1 MDTIDKYFDL
11 FWTNP
16 ELINRIFSETIRT
29 RDLYCDLFYQSAKS
43 QTIIL
48 EDNNVSRASSSFDSG
63 VGIRVVEDD
72 RTGYSFTENLDEK
85 LISGAAK
92 SAAAIAKSSKKKK
105 PLSVKYGH
113 TAKNDFYPSSKLW
126 EDVSLVDQ
134 IKFIRDINDTVFKK
148 DRRVIKVQISL
159 SYESSCILF
168 AASDGTIAWDF
179 QPLFSLRISCT
190 AEYNSKRET
199 NSYSISGRY
208 GGEHLFKMDTD
219 SIASEIV
226 RRTVLL
232 FDSVRPEP
240 GEQEVVLAAGSSG
253 ILLHESI
260 GHGLEADFNRKGIS
274 IFSDRINK
282 KIAEPFVT
290 IIDDATIPHSR
301 GSVNVDDEGIT
312 GQKTILVEKGI
323 LKGFMHD
330 RISAKHFKTE
340 PTGNGRRESFR
351 YPPLPRMRTTYML
364 PGPHT
369 KDEIIKSI
377 KKGILAESFTNGQV
391 MIGAGDFTF
400 YVKSGYLIENG
411 RLTRPVKDINLI
423 GNGPDVLSKITMV
436 GDDLEIDNSTW
447 TCGKDGQDVPVSLG
461 HPTIKVSSITVGSAV

>member
-1 MDTIDKYFDL
+1 MNTLNEYFD
-11 FWTNP
+11 FFHTNP
-16 ELINRIFSETIRT
+16 ELINRIFSETT
-29 RDLYCDLFYQSAKS
+29 GSGNLYCDMFYQSAKS
-43 QTIIL
+43 QTIML
-48 EDNNVSRASSSFDSG
+48 EDNNVSRASSSFESG
-63 VGIRVVEDD
+63 VGIRVVDDD

-85 LISGAAK
+85 LIFGAARNA
-92 SAAAIAKSSKKKK
+92 SAIAKSTKTLK
-105 PLSVKYGH
+105 PLSVKF
-113 TAKNDFYPSSKLW
+113 TNPEKNDFYPSSKLW
-126 EDVSLVDQ
+126 EDISLTDQ
-134 IKFIRDINDTVFKK
+134 IKFLSDLNEAIFKK
-148 DRRVIKVQISL
+148 DNRIIKVQISL
-159 SYESSCILF
+159 SNESSYILF
-168 AASDGTIAWDF
+168 AGSDGTISRDF

-190 AEYNSKRET
+190 AEQAGRRET
-199 NSYSISGRY
+199 NRYGFSGRY
-208 GGEHLFKMDTD
+208 GGEYLFQMNING
-219 SIASEIV
+219 IASETV

-274 IFSDRINK
+274 VFSDMINK
-282 KIAEPFVT
+282 KIAAPFVT
-290 IIDDATIPHSR
+290 IADDGTIPHSR
-301 GSVNVDDEGIT
+301 GSVNVDDEGIP
-312 GQKTILVEKGI
+312 GQKTILVDKGV
-323 LKGFMHD
+323 LRTFMHD
-330 RISAKHFKTE
+330 RISAKHFKTA

-369 KDEIIKSI
+369 KEEIIKSI

-423 GNGPDVLSKITMV
+423 GNGPDVLSKINMV
-436 GDDLEIDNSTW
+436 GNDLEIDSSTW